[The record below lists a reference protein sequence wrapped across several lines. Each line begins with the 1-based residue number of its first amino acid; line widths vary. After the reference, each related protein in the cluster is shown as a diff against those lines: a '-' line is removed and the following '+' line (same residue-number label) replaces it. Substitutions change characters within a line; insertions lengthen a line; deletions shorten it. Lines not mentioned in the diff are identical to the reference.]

1 MIDHLTV
8 GRSTADVRKE
18 RVEQEDYATAFDYLT
33 QFYKEREAIDLTKED
48 EEMDDGPAGGD
59 GQSDVDGTFSGHLG
73 LTGSACVRARQFPE
87 TGCCGIVHGRQ
98 VHLW

>member
-33 QFYKEREAIDLTKED
+33 QFYKEREAIDLTRED
-48 EEMDDGPAGGD
+48 VAMEETPG
-59 GQSDVDGTFSGHLG
+59 
-73 LTGSACVRARQFPE
+73 E
-87 TGCCGIVHGRQ
+87 TGDTGDADGMSTV
-98 VHLW
+98 VLS